1 MNNNEDILHY
11 SKLINILEEAVESTT
26 RTKENLRMDC
36 QEIKRLLSNW
46 CLPEREVCQLERET
60 TCDTP
65 ITDESDEIVKEV
77 EETLEYAQ
85 KLRRSADV
93 HNKNQ
98 SKLSKSNVRTANKF
112 KLEST
117 GINVRELHSPTCNFR
132 IGELVGSSCTCVLN
146 GGDSNRNHRGTCR
159 IFPKSVSELKNPLSY
174 TFKPINITKV
184 TGASGDASSNKIQSN
199 IPQPLSGDSLE
210 KSKGLSRIL
219 PKSSRD
225 VKTKNNNVTT
235 SSTSR
240 TKSGVG
246 GRSSV
251 KSKKSS
257 LFQTTY
263 QKDFA
268 MRSKRVP
275 SRPVRQTNADTD
287 LINSKIEVFEDI
299 GLANGNVNDDH
310 EGKVYPLRSLSYV
323 SASGTISG
331 VELDKLIDRGSV
343 KLDVTVTNSKKTNI
357 DNCQHLSFTTGA
369 IGSLREALDLQ
380 GIPPELVSILKCYH
394 QFVGDLTNK
403 HEVKGRTAADN
414 FLVKL
419 ISLNQSN
426 WSNASYEPLVGL
438 YSEYLSLFGKIG
450 KDGTNRNMKLKMQ
463 EMFECLES
471 TRLRIL
477 NLDESSTPLPQ
488 AVMPSPRV
496 SEMSTVDGSWVAC
509 GVWNARTRDLF
520 NDIMGEHGC
529 VHYHSGH
536 HLRKLHGNLQ
546 KIQVL
551 QLQLEVLNTL
561 SSDLLPQLT
570 NHNLCD
576 AEFSLMYKTCSAL
589 SSLMALIVPT
599 IVRVV

>member
-98 SKLSKSNVRTANKF
+98 SKLR
-112 KLEST
+112 
-117 GINVRELHSPTCNFR
+117 
-132 IGELVGSSCTCVLN
+132 
-146 GGDSNRNHRGTCR
+146 
-159 IFPKSVSELKNPLSY
+159 
-174 TFKPINITKV
+174 
-184 TGASGDASSNKIQSN
+184 
-199 IPQPLSGDSLE
+199 
-210 KSKGLSRIL
+210 
-219 PKSSRD
+219 
-225 VKTKNNNVTT
+225 
-235 SSTSR
+235 
-240 TKSGVG
+240 
-246 GRSSV
+246 
-251 KSKKSS
+251 
-257 LFQTTY
+257 
-263 QKDFA
+263 
-268 MRSKRVP
+268 
-275 SRPVRQTNADTD
+275 
-287 LINSKIEVFEDI
+287 
-299 GLANGNVNDDH
+299 
-310 EGKVYPLRSLSYV
+310 
-323 SASGTISG
+323 TISG